1 MYPLRPVTEINCS
14 CCRVHTVNYRKGFKV
29 IAKVSY
35 GMTAHLEALFD
46 DYSYSLNSSSRSVYD
61 RDKSLEGAAVCE
73 EIVDYEYFILG
84 GKIFL

>member
-1 MYPLRPVTEINCS
+1 MYPLRLVTEIDSS
-14 CCRVHTVNYRKGFKV
+14 CFCVHTVNYRKGFKV

-35 GMTAHLEALFD
+35 GMSAHLEALFD
-46 DYSYSLNSSSRSVYD
+46 DDSYSFNSSPRSVYD

-73 EIVDYEYFILG
+73 EIVNDENFILG